1 MKHVHTDNAPKVVG
15 PYSQAIITG
24 NLVFCA
30 GQIAINPETGK
41 LEGDNITEQT
51 EQVMKNISAVLKEA
65 GCSLE
70 NIVKT
75 TCFLADM
82 KDYADFNTAYEK
94 ALGNYKP
101 ARSAVEVAQLPIQ
114 ALIEIEV
121 IAER

>member
-15 PYSQAIITG
+15 PYSQAIITE

-41 LEGDNITEQT
+41 LEGENITEQT
-51 EQVMKNISAVLKEA
+51 QQVMKNITAVLEEA
-65 GCSLE
+65 GCSLD

-75 TCFLADM
+75 TCFLANM
-82 KDYADFNTAYEK
+82 KDYADFNAAYEK
-94 ALGNYKP
+94 ALGNHKP

-121 IAER
+121 IAEI